1 MSATKL
7 PTTRRPR
14 GFPRYALLFSVLV
27 LLLAQYLFAQEP
39 KATADI
45 FSSAL
50 AQLKQQT
57 HLPIFLPDHLP
68 PLAQSSVYARASA
81 DDDSYAVRIE
91 SDPDCN
97 GANACFL
104 GIFRAKRNGHL
115 SYPVTLNLTT
125 KTGKPVAARYKAT
138 TCGGSCSSPSIE
150 WKSNGVLYTVQ
161 LTLHTESEQQARTL
175 MTDLAQESIS
185 AGPR

>member
-7 PTTRRPR
+7 PTTRLPR
-14 GFPRYALLFSVLV
+14 RFRLYAFLFSVLV
-27 LLLAQYLFAQEP
+27 LLLAQSLFAQEP
-39 KATADI
+39 KAPADI

-57 HLPIFLPDHLP
+57 HLPILLPDHLP
-68 PLAQSSVYARASA
+68 PLAQSSVYARASV
-81 DDDSYAVRIE
+81 DNDSYSVRIE

-161 LTLHTESEQQARTL
+161 LTLHTKSEQQARTV